1 MPLPTI
7 NARSQFPHLKATPF
21 GAAAPIPGPGFSSS
35 SAGSLTKWAT
45 AFSGLPLLHS
55 MTSQTLDVPQTLS
68 FAILLPTRWQR
79 RRGRSFLYTTTST
92 ILLPAAVGARCGGS
106 CRSLMVDIDV
116 LFGIPT
122 FFLLGRMTFVDDCAR
137 MRRTGGADFLFS
149 SLSRF
154 PSSVVLRR
162 ELELMLHQV
171 PRGGH
176 NDSYDDNQ
184 QRTFPHLLFAFRHN
198 TFWVELY
205 ILFIYLFIHLFFFFF
220 YFQLILSFYIYFLLF
235 MRSLPFISFSRV
247 CLFYIIIIIFFRLY

>member
-21 GAAAPIPGPGFSSS
+21 GAAAPIPGPVFSSS

-176 NDSYDDNQ
+176 NDKLRRQSTMN
-184 QRTFPHLLFAFRHN
+184 FPVSSLCVSTQDFLGGVVYF
-198 TFWVELY
+198 V
-205 ILFIYLFIHLFFFFF
+205 YLFIH
-220 YFQLILSFYIYFLLF
+220 SFIFIFLL
-235 MRSLPFISFSRV
+235 SAYFIVLYLLSYIHAFIA
-247 CLFYIIIIIFFRLY
+247 FY